1 MFATI
6 MKWVSIAA
14 LFLAAMF
21 RRSAVDYELLLS
33 VVIFMGAIVVLQQA
47 ARERQYH
54 WVAGFA
60 AVAVLFNPVA
70 PVFQAGGSSFP
81 LIVFGCSV
89 LFVVSALTL
98 KTRPM
103 LSIPSITDRTPGSE
117 SL

>member
-6 MKWVSIAA
+6 MKLVSIAA

-21 RRSAVDYELLLS
+21 RRSAVDYALLLS

-47 ARERQYH
+47 VRERQYP
-54 WVAGFA
+54 WVAAFA
-60 AVAVLFNPVA
+60 AVALLFNPIA
-70 PVFQAGGSSFP
+70 PVFRAAGSSFP
-81 LIVFGCSV
+81 LIVLGCSV
-89 LFVVSALTL
+89 LFVVSVLTL
-98 KTRPM
+98 RTRPV